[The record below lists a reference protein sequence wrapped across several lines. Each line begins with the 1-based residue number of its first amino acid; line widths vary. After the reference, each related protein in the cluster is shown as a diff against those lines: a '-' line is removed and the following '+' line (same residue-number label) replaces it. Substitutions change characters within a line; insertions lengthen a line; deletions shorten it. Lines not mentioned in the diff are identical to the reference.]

1 MPNESLERIHVVIAT
16 TMGTGQW
23 DAELPIDV
31 PVQAL
36 ISRLIDSPS
45 LPFRRQN
52 EAGVTIPYRLMWKEG
67 DRYLVESE
75 TLREAGVQAGH
86 TLVMAQEARAG
97 TSRLAAMDQPAA
109 MGS

>member
-1 MPNESLERIHVVIAT
+1 MPNEPLERIHVVIAT

-23 DAELPIDV
+23 DADLPIDV

-36 ISRLIDSPS
+36 ITRLIDSPS

-52 EAGVTIPYRLMWKEG
+52 EAGITIPYRLMWKEG

-75 TLREAGVQAGH
+75 TLREASVQAGH

-97 TSRLAAMDQPAA
+97 TTGRAAMDQS
-109 MGS
+109 MTTGS